1 MTTTET
7 FELIAAAPGRWDIRL
22 HDSLTVI
29 GTIWRADDGFVL
41 YDWLDR
47 RLGTFRTA
55 DDAAQSFV
63 GGASTIVRG
72 IRHLGAA

>member
-1 MTTTET
+1 MTTET
-7 FELIAAAPGRWDIRL
+7 FELVPAAPGRWDIRL
-22 HDSLTVI
+22 HDSVTAMGI
-29 GTIWRADDGFVL
+29 IWCSDDGFVL

-63 GGASTIVRG
+63 GSAGTVVRPA
-72 IRHLGAA
+72 RHLRAA